1 MPLIAPVIKQKAK
14 TAALNILKSKNA
26 ANGKDNPQADK
37 THEAVAEAISAAIE
51 VVINSILTEA
61 QIAPGI
67 PVTTAGS
74 PAAQAGATT
83 APGKII

>member
-37 THEAVAEAISAAIE
+37 THEAVAEAISAVVAPACAAGLPAVVTGMPGAI
-51 VVINSILTEA
+51 
-61 QIAPGI
+61 
-67 PVTTAGS
+67 
-74 PAAQAGATT
+74 
-83 APGKII
+83 